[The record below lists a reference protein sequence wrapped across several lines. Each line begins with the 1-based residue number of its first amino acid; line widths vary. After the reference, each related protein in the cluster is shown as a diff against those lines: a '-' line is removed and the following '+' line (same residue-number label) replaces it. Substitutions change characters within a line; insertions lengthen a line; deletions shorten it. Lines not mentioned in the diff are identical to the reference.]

1 MNKIDSVLITKVLDS
16 KTYTQRVTDVSGGYW
31 DHFGPVSSGRGGG
44 WYGDFYYGH
53 TATTYE
59 TEFKVFNLETSLYSA
74 DGEKLSWAHQQE
86 VDAWF
91 EANPAAGVV
100 GAFEGAGYSSEGMFR
115 SQLDCIMFTKG
126 VKPFCAA
133 CRRGIVEI
141 IQRYG
146 E

>member
-1 MNKIDSVLITKVLDS
+1 MDIAYQEK
-16 KTYTQRVTDVSGGYW
+16 
-31 DHFGPVSSGRGGG
+31 RGGINNNIAELMRG
-44 WYGDFYYGH
+44 G
-53 TATTYE
+53 APE
-59 TEFKVFNLETSLYSA
+59 AKIAEAKAE
-74 DGEKLSWAHQQE
+74 GEKLSWDHQQE

-91 EANPAAGVV
+91 AANPAADIV
-100 GAFEGAGYSSEGMFR
+100 GAFEGAGYTSEGMYR